1 MSDTN
6 ERLEDNRLNIIAS
19 ILEYLKGK
27 QKSREKIKF
36 DGFKYEIIK
45 KISILKNIEKSNSY
59 ITNRLDTVLFEY
71 YILYIKGVNELF
83 GAYIIY
89 NTERKDSGVYHSKI
103 YNLKFMDSEQKTFDI
118 LLYNINS
125 KIIESQVSQVSQVSH
140 TVSKQKRL
148 FNPFTSFWNKSS
160 TSSIGGQK
168 STYKL
173 NGENIALLHNNKKI
187 QRSIYTKEKGKTKYC
202 KINNKFIL
210 LSKLKNKIIK

>member
-19 ILEYLKGK
+19 ILEYLNGK

-125 KIIESQVSQVSQVSH
+125 KIIESQASH

-173 NGENIALLHNNKKI
+173 NGEKIALLHNNKKI